1 MKYLLIFISLL
12 LLSGCF
18 YIDEDFRREPDLVR
32 KAGGTIIALEW
43 WYKNP
48 NNKNS
53 KSFGSGTESYGAAA
67 EKYKDNYIV
76 KWISQFTEEEIPAS
90 DLYKVK
96 KSNKHWKKTYTK
108 EQYMKSMVHNRE
120 VGIKKTLCIDDPR
133 YNEFSLWGDNG
144 KLLQNGKLSL
154 FEGGYWAHTDKT
166 RVEFEKEVRSI
177 EIVDDWE
184 NDSNQFYY
192 EKDEK
197 GNFIVYD
204 WISDVMPHLKEVII
218 PIKQCFSDGW
228 CLTYKDF
235 QGKDLYVKKEALYK

>member
-1 MKYLLIFISLL
+1 MKYLLIFISLFL
-12 LLSGCF
+12 LTGCY
-18 YIDEDFRREPDLVR
+18 YIDEDFRREPNLVK
-32 KAGGTIIALEW
+32 KAGGTIIVLER
-43 WYKNP
+43 WYIDR

-53 KSFGSGTESYGAAA
+53 KHLGSGTEYYGAAA

-76 KWISQFTEEEIPAS
+76 KWVSQFTGEEIPAN

-96 KSNKHWKKTYTK
+96 KNNKHWNKNRTK
-108 EQYMKSMVHNRE
+108 EQYMNGMRNNRE
-120 VGIKKTLCIDDPR
+120 VRIKKTLCIDDPR

-154 FEGGYWAHTDKT
+154 FKEGYWDHTNKT
-166 RVEFEKEVRSI
+166 RAEFEKEVWSI

-184 NDSNQFYY
+184 DDPNQFYY

-204 WISDVMPHLKEVII
+204 WISGVMPHLKEVIV

-228 CLTYKDF
+228 CLTYKDY
-235 QGKDLYVKKEALYK
+235 QGKDLYVKREALYK